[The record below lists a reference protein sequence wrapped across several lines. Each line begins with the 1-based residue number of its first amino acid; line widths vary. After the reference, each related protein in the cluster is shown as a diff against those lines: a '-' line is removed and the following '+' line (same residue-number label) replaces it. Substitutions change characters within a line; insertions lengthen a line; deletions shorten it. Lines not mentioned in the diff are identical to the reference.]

1 MTPGGGHKLNEGCYS
16 SAYQQLEGMDSI
28 DQGEGGRA
36 DYMTPGRDTG
46 QMKGG
51 AVVVQWCLPAAYP

>member
-16 SAYQQLEGMDSI
+16 SAYRQLALEGLDSI

-46 QMKGG
+46 
-51 AVVVQWCLPAAYP
+51 